1 MLQAINA
8 GTRTGQAPSL
18 YCMWIKSASGDD
30 APLVAIWIDREMRAF
45 RDEFVAKVEE
55 QAIPQDRGNG
65 DAELPPSTT
74 EFQPATD
81 EER

>member
-1 MLQAINA
+1 MLQAIKA
-8 GTRTGQAPSL
+8 GTRNRQASSL
-18 YCMWIKSASGDD
+18 YCVWIKSASGDD

-45 RDEFVAKVEE
+45 TREFVSEAEE
-55 QAIPQDRGNG
+55 QAIPRDRGNG
-65 DAELPPSTT
+65 DGELPPSTT

>member
-8 GTRTGQAPSL
+8 GTRNRQASSL
-18 YCMWIKSASGDD
+18 YCVWIKSASSDD
-30 APLVAIWIDREMRAF
+30 APPAAIWIDREMRAF
-45 RDEFVAKVEE
+45 MGESVSDAEQ

-65 DAELPPSTT
+65 DGELPPSTT

>member
-8 GTRTGQAPSL
+8 GTRTRQASSL
-18 YCMWIKSASGDD
+18 YCAWIKSASGDD
-30 APLVAIWIDREMRAF
+30 APLVAIWIDRGMRAF
-45 RDEFVAKVEE
+45 MGELVPDAEE
-55 QAIPQDRGNG
+55 QAIQRDRGNG
-65 DAELPPSTT
+65 DGEAPPSTT

>member
-8 GTRTGQAPSL
+8 GTRNRQASSL
-18 YCMWIKSASGDD
+18 YCVWINSASSDD
-30 APLVAIWIDREMRAF
+30 APLAAIWIDREMRAF
-45 RDEFVAKVEE
+45 MGESVHDAEG

-65 DAELPPSTT
+65 DGVPPSTT

-81 EER
+81 EEG

>member
-1 MLQAINA
+1 MLQAINE

-18 YCMWIKSASGDD
+18 YGVWIKSASGDD

-45 RDEFVAKVEE
+45 RDEFVAKAEE

-65 DAELPPSTT
+65 DGEVPPSTI

>member
-1 MLQAINA
+1 MLQAVNA
-8 GTRTGQAPSL
+8 GTRTRQASSL
-18 YCMWIKSASGDD
+18 YCVWIESASGDD

-45 RDEFVAKVEE
+45 MGELVSEAEE

-65 DAELPPSTT
+65 DGELPPSTT

>member
-1 MLQAINA
+1 MLQAIKA
-8 GTRTGQAPSL
+8 GTRTRQASSL
-18 YCMWIKSASGDD
+18 YCVWIKSASGND
-30 APLVAIWIDREMRAF
+30 APLVAIWIDRQMRAF
-45 RDEFVAKVEE
+45 KGEFVSDAEE

-65 DAELPPSTT
+65 DGELPPCTT